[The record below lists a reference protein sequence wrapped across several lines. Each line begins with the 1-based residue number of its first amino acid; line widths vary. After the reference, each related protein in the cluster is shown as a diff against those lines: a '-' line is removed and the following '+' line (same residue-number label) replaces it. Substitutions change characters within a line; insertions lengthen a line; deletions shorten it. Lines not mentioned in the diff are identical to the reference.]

1 MDKKTVY
8 DLAIAY
14 AQAKL
19 LKYQQDNPE
28 ESGYDSELRSFVKAY
43 NYAIHR
49 IPIEY
54 ESLDEVF

>member
-19 LKYQQDNPE
+19 IKYQQDNPE
-28 ESGYDSELRSFVKAY
+28 ENGHDSELRAFVKSY
-43 NYAIHR
+43 NYALQQ

-54 ESLDEVF
+54 EDMD